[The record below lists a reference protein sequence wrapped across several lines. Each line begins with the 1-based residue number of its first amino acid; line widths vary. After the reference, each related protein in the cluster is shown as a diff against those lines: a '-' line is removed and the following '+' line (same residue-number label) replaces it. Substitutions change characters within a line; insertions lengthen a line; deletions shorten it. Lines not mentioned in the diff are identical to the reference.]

1 MLNQEIINLY
11 DEYTH
16 KPLDRR
22 VFLQRLTDLVGSAA
36 VAVGLIPLLSANQ
49 AQAAIIATDDA
60 RLDTQYLNIKG
71 KLGETKSYLAYPK
84 KASKLPAVIVIH
96 ENRGLNAHIED
107 IARRLALEGFL
118 VLAPD
123 LLSPL
128 GGTPTDEDAAR
139 TMIGKLEST
148 QTLQQLDDAIV
159 FLQQHAHSNGKV
171 GAVGFCWG
179 GGVVGD
185 LAVHSTSLA
194 AGVVYYG
201 RQPTSE
207 DVANITAPL
216 LLNYGGLD
224 TRINQGIPA
233 FEEALKKANKT
244 YALHIYEGV
253 NHAFNNDT
261 SEARYNKAAAELAW
275 SRTVAFFKQYLL
287 VKAL

>member
-36 VAVGLIPLLSANQ
+36 VAVGLIPLLAANQ

-60 RLDTQYLNIKG
+60 RLNTQYLNVKG
-71 KLGETKSYLAYPK
+71 KLGDTKSYLAYPK

-107 IARRLALEGFL
+107 IARRLALEGFI

-139 TMIGKLEST
+139 ALIGKLESS
-148 QTLQQLDDAIV
+148 QTLQQLDDA
-159 FLQQHAHSNGKV
+159 
-171 GAVGFCWG
+171 
-179 GGVVGD
+179 
-185 LAVHSTSLA
+185 
-194 AGVVYYG
+194 
-201 RQPTSE
+201 
-207 DVANITAPL
+207 
-216 LLNYGGLD
+216 
-224 TRINQGIPA
+224 
-233 FEEALKKANKT
+233 
-244 YALHIYEGV
+244 
-253 NHAFNNDT
+253 
-261 SEARYNKAAAELAW
+261 AAA
-275 SRTVAFFKQYLL
+275 SCVASKTLSSG
-287 VKAL
+287 K

>member
-1 MLNQEIINLY
+1 M
-11 DEYTH
+11 H
-16 KPLDRR
+16 P
-22 VFLQRLTDLVGSAA
+22 
-36 VAVGLIPLLSANQ
+36 
-49 AQAAIIATDDA
+49 
-60 RLDTQYLNIKG
+60 
-71 KLGETKSYLAYPK
+71 YLAYPK

-185 LAVHSTSLA
+185 LAVHSPSLA
-194 AGVVYYG
+194 TGVVYYG

-207 DVANITAPL
+207 DVANINAPL

>member
-60 RLDTQYLNIKG
+60 RLDTQHLSVKG

-107 IARRLALEGFL
+107 IARRLALEGFI

-139 TMIGKLEST
+139 ALIGKLESS
-148 QTLQQLDDAIV
+148 QTLQQLDDVIV

-194 AGVVYYG
+194 TGVVYYG

-216 LLNYGGLD
+216 LLNYGGLG
-224 TRINQGIPA
+224 TRINQGIPG